1 MSNLL
6 SKKDYN
12 YVISFNSYEEYAINW
27 ASNNPT
33 SSNTMFLLLELLE
46 KYIDSI
52 KPTCLNDYLVWL
64 EKEKGLTIDVLDLT
78 VSVLTMLEHDINL
91 YNEQGFL
98 RFRKIDG
105 EIKLLT

>member
-1 MSNLL
+1 MSLL
-6 SKKDYN
+6 SQKDYN
-12 YVISFNSYEEYAINW
+12 YVISFNSYEAYAINW
-27 ASNNPT
+27 ASNNPS
-33 SSNTMFLLLELLE
+33 SSNTMFLLIELLE

-64 EKEKGLTIDVLDLT
+64 EKEKGLTVDVLDLNVT
-78 VSVLTMLEHDINL
+78 IITMLEHDINL

-105 EIKLLT
+105 EVKLLT